1 MSASKAFPTKKDKI
15 LGIVC
20 ILLLPLLLQEHTE
33 TTIRKERVEEGRSS
47 SDCVPEVRVEAGR
60 VGGQLSDC
68 VPELGRPKL
77 SKEVFL
83 GV

>member
-1 MSASKAFPTKKDKI
+1 MMYYKLI
-15 LGIVC
+15 
-20 ILLLPLLLQEHTE
+20 
-33 TTIRKERVEEGRSS
+33 GRSS